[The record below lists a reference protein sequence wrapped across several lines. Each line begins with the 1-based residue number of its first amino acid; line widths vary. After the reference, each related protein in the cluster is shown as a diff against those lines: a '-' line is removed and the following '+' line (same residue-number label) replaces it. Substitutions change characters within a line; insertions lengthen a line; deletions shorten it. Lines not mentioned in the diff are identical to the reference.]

1 MSDDDDDNARRSV
14 APGPPA
20 GSPPGI
26 ARSGFLEKRSG
37 TRGDKYQKRFFVL
50 HGRYLSYF
58 KDASDS
64 LPAGCIDLGEAAIEV
79 PDGNDRRPYEIRLGT
94 KAKTYHLVANGR
106 DSAAQWVAWLT
117 GAIGAHRG
125 RAPDPLPTSRTPA
138 WHHLARATHR
148 GTIWKQ
154 GGARPT
160 WHERFGA
167 LVGGADPHLF
177 YFRDVPEG
185 HAINCLGSIPLLGAY
200 LLPNTT
206 AAVDRPFAFAV
217 MTRARQYLLVAT
229 SAVDRD
235 AWCQGILKCIADAE
249 RRRSSTAPGTQK

>member
-106 DSAAQWVAWLT
+106 DSAAQW
-117 GAIGAHRG
+117 
-125 RAPDPLPTSRTPA
+125 
-138 WHHLARATHR
+138 
-148 GTIWKQ
+148 
-154 GGARPT
+154 
-160 WHERFGA
+160 
-167 LVGGADPHLF
+167 
-177 YFRDVPEG
+177 G